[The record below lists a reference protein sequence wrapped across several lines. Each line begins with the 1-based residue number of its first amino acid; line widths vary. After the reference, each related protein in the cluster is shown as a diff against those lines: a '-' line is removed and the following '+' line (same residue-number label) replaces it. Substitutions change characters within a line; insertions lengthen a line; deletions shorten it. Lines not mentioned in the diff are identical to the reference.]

1 MSMLQD
7 RIAQF
12 RNMTEAEPDDEL
24 GHFRLAQL
32 LAEDGQHA
40 DAAKSFQRA
49 VVIEPNFSKVY
60 QLLGLSQKALGR
72 VAEAVETWTTGWRV
86 AENRG
91 DRIPRDEMAKLL
103 KEHGAP
109 VPEAPKQADEDLGP
123 ETGFKCRRS
132 MCAAGRHAVQLAAP
146 PLADDPVYER
156 IYQEICAACWKSW
169 LSDFSFKVINELRL
183 DLSSEFGQE
192 EYDKNMFE
200 FFDFEWTP
208 PAKAEPK

>member
-1 MSMLQD
+1 MSMLQE

-24 GHFRLAQL
+24 GHFRLGQL
-32 LAEDGQHA
+32 LAEDNQHA
-40 DAAKSFQRA
+40 EAAKSFQRA
-49 VVIEPNFSKVY
+49 MVIEPNFSKVY
-60 QLLGLSQKALGR
+60 QLLGLSQKQLGR

-109 VPEAPKQADEDLGP
+109 VPEAPKETEDLGP
-123 ETGFKCRRS
+123 ETGFKCNRS
-132 MCAAGRHAVQLAAP
+132 MCAAGRHAVQLTAAP
-146 PLADDPVYER
+146 LADPVYER
-156 IYQEICAACWKSW
+156 IQREICSACWKDW
-169 LSDFSFKVINELRL
+169 LNNFSFKVINELRL

-200 FFDFEWTP
+200 FFDFEP
-208 PAKAEPK
+208 PVKG

>member
-40 DAAKSFQRA
+40 EAAKSFQRA

-109 VPEAPKQADEDLGP
+109 VPEAPKKDDEDLGP
-123 ETGFKCRRS
+123 ETGFKCHRS
-132 MCAAGRHAVQLAAP
+132 MCAAGRQAAQLPAP
-146 PLADDPVYER
+146 PMPNDPVYER
-156 IYQEICAACWKSW
+156 IYQEICSACWKDW
-169 LSDFSFKVINELRL
+169 LHNFSFKVINELRL

-200 FFDFEWTP
+200 FFDVCWV
-208 PAKAEPK
+208 

>member
-1 MSMLQD
+1 MSILQE

-24 GHFRLAQL
+24 GHFRLGQL

-40 DAAKSFQRA
+40 EAAKSFQRA
-49 VVIEPNFSKVY
+49 IVIEPNFSKVY

-72 VAEAVETWTTGWRV
+72 DAEAIETWTTGWRV

-103 KEHGAP
+103 KENGAAI
-109 VPEAPKQADEDLGP
+109 PEAPKKDEDLGP
-123 ETGFKCRRS
+123 ETGFRCNRS
-132 MCAAGRHAVQLAAP
+132 MCGAGRHAVQLTAP
-146 PLADDPVYER
+146 PLGDPL
-156 IYQEICAACWKSW
+156 YQEIYEKICTACWKDW
-169 LSDFSFKVINELRL
+169 LSNFSYKVINELRL

-192 EYDKNMFE
+192 EYDKHMLE
-200 FFDFEWTP
+200 FFDLK
-208 PAKAEPK
+208 PAEKK